1 MCKEKTRQNLKI
13 RFKLLWD
20 MLIVTL
26 AGVGLA
32 ALWQSAEVA
41 EGLGWYLKIIIS
53 VAVILALSEVVKGRC
68 GNNGML

>member
-1 MCKEKTRQNLKI
+1 MKTIMCQNFKL
-13 RFKLLWD
+13 RFRLLWD
-20 MLIVTL
+20 MSLATL
-26 AGVGLA
+26 AGIGLA
-32 ALWQSAEVA
+32 FLWQSAEVA

>member
-1 MCKEKTRQNLKI
+1 MSLA
-13 RFKLLWD
+13 
-20 MLIVTL
+20 TL
-26 AGVGLA
+26 AGIGLA
-32 ALWQSAEVA
+32 FLWQSAEVA